1 MASRSYQGRG
11 GYGVTTMVILAA
23 LEVLTMV
30 KVLWMQ
36 LL

>member
-1 MASRSYQGRG
+1 MASGSYQGRG
-11 GYGVTTMVILAA
+11 GYRVTTMVILAT

-36 LL
+36 IL